1 MGQQCNK
8 QVDILMSKH
17 QALQNV
23 IPYII
28 IIYSVILNSTK
39 HKIPLQKATWF
50 PSGGK
55 NKQNPTIVYYVTKN

>member
-8 QVDILMSKH
+8 QVDILMSKN

-23 IPYII
+23 IPY
-28 IIYSVILNSTK
+28 IYSVILNSTK

-55 NKQNPTIVYYVTKN
+55 NKQNPTIVHYVTKN